1 MSLLPFLKGSYL
13 LIMYYRK
20 KKCRTNGARRLHL
33 KVDPMKQASCF
44 GLGMGHLDITAL
56 AFDPRDGKAAE
67 NTINKHFI

>member
-1 MSLLPFLKGSYL
+1 
-13 LIMYYRK
+13 
-20 KKCRTNGARRLHL
+20 
-33 KVDPMKQASCF
+33 MKQASCF